1 MAASGLVMSQ
11 MLPEQKGGALR
22 VVTVVQAR
30 LGSTRLP
37 GKVFEDLG
45 GAPVITRMLERVRS
59 AELVGTVVLA
69 TTTEAS
75 DDPIADLGAQLGVVV
90 HRGHPTD
97 LLDRH
102 VTAARAHR
110 AEVVVKI
117 PSDCVL
123 IDPAVIDQVI
133 GAFLANPEAWDY
145 VSNLHPPTHPDGN
158 DVEVMPMAM
167 LERAHREA
175 SREMDRE
182 HTTPWFWDPPD
193 RLRCLNLVWDDGRNL
208 SQTHR
213 LVLDYREDLDV
224 LRAVFEGVRDR
235 WPTVTVAE
243 IVTWMDSHPEVGAIN
258 ARYNGVNWYRH
269 HLNEL
274 TAVTTVHTRSVSPP

>member
-1 MAASGLVMSQ
+1 MSHMMQ
-11 MLPEQKGGALR
+11 PVKGKALQ

-45 GAPVITRMLERVRS
+45 GAPVLTRMLERVR
-59 AELVGTVVLA
+59 AAKLVGTVALA
-69 TTTEAS
+69 TTTDGS
-75 DDPIADLGAQLGVVV
+75 DDPIADLGAQLGVAV

-102 VTAARAHR
+102 VTAGRAHR
-110 AEVVVKI
+110 ADVVVKI

-123 IDPAVIDQVI
+123 IDPAVIDEII
-133 GAFLANPEAWDY
+133 GAFLAAPEAWDY

-175 SREMDRE
+175 TRTMDRE
-182 HTTPWFWDPPD
+182 HTTPWFWDPPN
-193 RLRCLNLVWDDGRNL
+193 RFRCLNVAWGDGRDL

-235 WPTVTVAE
+235 WPTVTVAD
-243 IVTWMDSHPEVGAIN
+243 IVNWMDRHPQIARIN

-274 TAVTTVHTRSVSPP
+274 TAVTTAHTRSAFPA